1 MEGNGVKIPTINNN
15 LKIDSSILKYSPK
28 PLQTPAISEFLCL
41 YNFFIIS
48 KKDGQRLVG
57 DFLRSALP
65 FTAADSYTN
74 LTTIR

>member
-1 MEGNGVKIPTINNN
+1 
-15 LKIDSSILKYSPK
+15 LKYSPK

-48 KKDGQRLVG
+48 KKRWSEVG
-57 DFLRSALP
+57 RGLLRSALP